1 MNKEFIRPE
10 ICRPPSEADSYYLP
24 ITSGCSNH
32 SCTFCRYYGYKVQFR
47 DIEDIKLEIDAMN
60 LYYNRGI
67 KIPGIDEEV
76 YYFLRRWNGRRV
88 FLQDGDALI
97 YPFAKLVEV
106 LKYLNQKFPNLERIA
121 SYTDPSGTLLKSVDE
136 LKTLR
141 DLKLSIVYLGVE
153 TGDEELLKK
162 IGKKVTYNQMV
173 EAGRRIKQAGITL
186 SVTILLGLGG
196 KEGSKRHALETARI
210 ISDIDPE
217 FCGALTLTLIPG
229 TPLYE
234 DAEVGRFH
242 PVDPFESLQEL
253 REIIQNS
260 NLTNCFFSSVHASN
274 YVTVRGIL
282 SRDKERMVKQL
293 DAVLKKR
300 DPTLLR
306 PEYLRGL

>member
-10 ICRPPSEADSYYLP
+10 ICRPPSEAESYYLP

-47 DIEDIKLEIDAMN
+47 DLEDIKLEIDAMN

-67 KIPGIDEEV
+67 KIPGVDEEV
-76 YYFLRRWNGRRV
+76 YYFLRRWDGRRV

-97 YPFAKLVEV
+97 YPFTKLAEI

-141 DLKLSIVYLGVE
+141 DLKLGIVYLGVE
-153 TGDEELLKK
+153 TGDEELLQK
-162 IGKKVTYNQMV
+162 IGKRVTYNQMV

-234 DAEVGRFH
+234 DAMAGKFH
-242 PVDPFESLQEL
+242 PVDPFESLEEL
-253 REIIQNS
+253 RDIIQNS

-300 DPTLLR
+300 DPALLR